1 MIDSHLSDAEI
12 ICKGIACS
20 QGITIGTAKV
30 ILPESLDINYDKI
43 SESRIKSE
51 IDRYEKAVTALTKE
65 LNDLISSVKTES
77 RNIMDILESNLMI
90 TTDPV
95 LKQTVVSNIKS
106 RMKVEAAIFDAF
118 EEQIILFK
126 NIDDEYLRTRSE
138 DLEHIRKRLL
148 FILRRK
154 LTDFQI
160 AEDAVIIAQSL
171 MPSDIINF
179 RKSKVTG
186 IVTEIGGIS
195 SHVSIL
201 TRSCQIPS
209 VIGLRDILRQV
220 KTGDK
225 VIVNGFTGTLYVNP
239 NETLISEYK
248 EKIAKIE
255 EHKEKLGLLKD
266 TECVTTDGKRIKIYT
281 NIDLREDVIFGE
293 LNGSDGVGLM
303 RTESLIVTKGR
314 FPTFEEQLEFYKEVA
329 EISYPNQ
336 VTIRAFDIGSDKFSE
351 ALPHEENNPALGCR
365 GIRFLLQRKDIFN
378 QQIKAVLMASINKN
392 IKFMLP
398 MVSEVSEVVNARKC
412 IEECKKELD
421 AEGIPFDKNIPIGIM
436 IETPAAAIMAETY
449 IDICDFFSIGTND
462 LTQYTMGVDRGNEM
476 VSNLFNP
483 YHPAVFRL
491 IKRVVDETKD
501 SQIPITI
508 CGEIAAYT
516 DAIPILLGIGITEL
530 SVSPS
535 LILETKNVIVNSS
548 TREAHDMLF
557 DFLDTFEKNNL
568 SNYWSM
574 SNQDAS

>member
-20 QGITIGTAKV
+20 QGISIGTAKV
-30 ILPESLDINYDKI
+30 IKPESLDISYEKIPNY
-43 SESRIKSE
+43 RIKNE
-51 IDRYEKAVTALTKE
+51 IDRYEKAVNALTKE

-95 LKQTVVSNIKS
+95 LKKSVIEKIQTNLKA
-106 RMKVEAAIFDAF
+106 EAGIFDAF
-118 EEQIILFK
+118 EEQVKIFK
-126 NIDDEYLRTRSE
+126 DMDDEYLRTRSE

-148 FILRRK
+148 FILRHK

-160 AEDAVIIAQSL
+160 SEDTIIIAQSL

-179 RKSKVTG
+179 RKSGVMG

-201 TRSCQIPS
+201 TRSCKIPS
-209 VIGLRDILRQV
+209 VIGLRDVLRKV
-220 KTGDK
+220 KTGDT
-225 VIVNGFTGTLYVNP
+225 VIVNGSTGTLYINP
-239 NETLISEYK
+239 SDSLIEKYK

-255 EHKEKLGLLKD
+255 EHNEQLGKLKD
-266 TECVTTDGKRIKIYT
+266 AECVTTDGHRIKVYT

-293 LNGSDGVGLM
+293 ASGSDGVGLM

-314 FPTFEEQLEFYKEVA
+314 FPTFEEQLEFYTETA
-329 EISYPNQ
+329 EISYPNNI
-336 VTIRAFDIGSDKFSE
+336 TIRAFDIGSDKFSE
-351 ALPHEENNPALGCR
+351 ALPHTEDNPALGCR
-365 GIRFLLQRKDIFN
+365 GIRFLLQRKDIFKL
-378 QQIKAVLMASINKN
+378 QVKAVLMASKNKN

-398 MVSEVSEVVNARKC
+398 MVSEVSEVVEARKF
-412 IEECKKELD
+412 IEKCKKELEAD
-421 AEGIPFDKNIPIGIM
+421 SISFDKNLPIGIM

-449 IDICDFFSIGTND
+449 VDICDFFSIGTND

-501 SQIPITI
+501 SEIPITI

-535 LILETKNVIVNSS
+535 MVLETKNVIINSS
-548 TREAHDMLF
+548 KKEAHDMLF
-557 DFLDTFEKNNL
+557 DFLDTFEKNTL
-568 SNYWSM
+568 SNYWSI
-574 SNQDAS
+574 SNKNAS